1 MKCSLII
8 PAYNEAG
15 RIGRVLD
22 VVQASRLFAE
32 IVVVDDGS
40 SDGTRSE
47 AERDGVRVIVHA
59 QNRGKARAM
68 ETGLAETAHPVIAF
82 VDADLLAFTPEHL
95 QLMVEPVVSGA
106 QRATLA
112 VFRGGRRATSLAQR
126 IAPMISG
133 QRCLRRELLDDFAGW
148 HTRFGIET
156 AINDHLKRRGVVQHF
171 VIWEGAGQVM
181 KEEKRGFWAGVLA
194 RIRMFWEIFITW
206 SRSKLRPGRG

>member
-8 PAYNEAG
+8 PAFNEAG

-22 VVQASRLFAE
+22 IALASQLFAE

-40 SDGTRSE
+40 RDGTAKE
-47 AERDGVRVIVHA
+47 AEREGVQAVIHE

-68 ETGLAETAHPVIAF
+68 ETGLANTEHPVVAF
-82 VDADLLAFTPEHL
+82 IDADLLAFTVEHL
-95 QLMVEPVVSGA
+95 KLMVEPVVSGA

-112 VFRGGRRATSLAQR
+112 VFRGGRTATSLAQR

-133 QRCLRRELLDDFAGW
+133 QRCLRRELLDDFDGW

-156 AINDHLKRRGVVQHF
+156 AINDHLRRLGIAQYLVV
-171 VIWEGAGQVM
+171 WEGAGQVM

-194 RIRMFWEIFITW
+194 RIRMFWEIFVTW
-206 SRSKLRPGRG
+206 TRSKLRLGRG